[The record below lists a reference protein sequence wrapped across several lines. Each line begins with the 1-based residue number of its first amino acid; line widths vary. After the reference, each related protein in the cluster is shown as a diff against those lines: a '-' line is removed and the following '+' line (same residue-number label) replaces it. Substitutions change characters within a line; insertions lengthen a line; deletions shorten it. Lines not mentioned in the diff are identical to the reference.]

1 MKTQKLNFE
10 SFTLEKLTRN
20 EKITILGKA
29 STEIPPEIDEDGNLL
44 PPPGTTPPGGGT
56 GTNNGDG
63 KP

>member
-10 SFTLEKLTRN
+10 SFASEKLTRN

-29 STEIPPEIDEDGNLL
+29 STEILPEIDEDGTLL
-44 PPPGTTPPGGGT
+44 PPPGTTPPSGGT